1 MTINPGASIGVL
13 LGVGGTAMS
22 FTGSNVSLTNS
33 GTVDPMLLGQLSIL
47 SSGLVVGNTNA
58 SIVSVTN
65 NSGGTLAGTSGLLGM
80 NLSGLTGMALTLQN
94 GTGGTS
100 TITNSGVIRSSAL
113 LGITAAVGDMPVV
126 AAYGGGQ
133 VSFTNNAGATINGR
147 VAFQAP
153 GTPGQGNSFTNA
165 GTITG
170 GVSLGAGATNTFTAL
185 TGSSV
190 SAGVGSNGNALGVVG
205 LSGVSIGFAAAGI
218 VDGGLGGANTLVLG
232 RDPGQATGSLT
243 LGNYI
248 NFGTLQIQ
256 NGDWSLTG
264 ATTASS
270 VSLMGGT
277 AIVGGPAPFG
287 SLTIQADGGGID
299 SSVAGLTLANAIA
312 IGSGGLTGRT
322 SNSYVLSGVLSGTGG
337 LTKTGAGTLTLTA
350 TNTYTG
356 DTVINAGTLA
366 LGAGGSLASG
376 GAVNLAGA
384 GASFDISASGAA
396 QTIGALSGVAGTA
409 VALGANTLTLGTAAN
424 ATFAGVITGTGAVVK
439 QGSGSQVLTGANTYA
454 GGTTINAG
462 TLALGAGGS
471 LASGG
476 AVNLAAAGASFDIS
490 GAGMSQTIGALSGIA
505 GTAISLGSTGLT
517 LGGATSQT
525 FGGSIGGIGG
535 ITKQGAGTQTLTS
548 ANTYTGDTLVNAGT
562 LALGAG
568 GSLAATGTVQLG
580 AAGAS
585 FDISGAAANQTIGA
599 LAGIIGSTVSL
610 GANTLTLGGA
620 ADATFG
626 GSITGTGGLVKQGA
640 ATQTLTGANA
650 YIGGTTIN
658 AGTLALGAGGSLASG
673 GAVNLA
679 TAGTSFDISAA
690 GANPTIGALSGVA
703 GTTVAL
709 GANTLTLGSA
719 ANATVGGSIGGTGGL
734 VKQGT
739 GTQTLTGAST
749 YTGGTTINAG
759 TLALGAGGSLAATG
773 AVHLGAAGAGFD
785 INAAG
790 AGQTIGALSGV
801 AGTTVALGANTLT
814 FGDASNQSFAGSISG
829 TGGLVKQGS
838 GTQTLAGASYSY
850 TGPTSVAGGTLR
862 VESALSNSAVTV
874 ASGATLAGSGSIAG
888 AVTVSG
894 GGIVAT
900 GSSPGTLT
908 VGSLVLNDTSRLSYE
923 LGTPGTVGSGV
934 NDLIEVTGNLKLDGV
949 LDLAPQSGFGNG
961 TYRLFNYGGALTDS
975 GLAFGIVPTGY
986 DFRVDTATAGQINL
1000 ITTTAT
1006 LQYWNGTTTTP
1017 NGTVHGGSG
1026 IWNAAGRNWTN
1037 ASGSIDTAWNDLKAV
1052 FAGPAGGT
1060 VTIATDQQIAGLQ
1073 FGTNGYV
1080 LNGPGALLI
1089 SAAGADLRVDTGLSA
1104 TINAGIQGGGS
1115 LMKTGG
1121 GTIVLGAANS
1131 YSGGTIIN
1139 AGTLSVSQNENLGD
1153 AASGLT
1159 FNGGTLATTASFAM
1173 SRTVT
1178 LDGGGSV
1185 DVAASTQLEIG
1196 GSVVGV
1202 SSLTKLGTG
1211 TLVLSGLN
1219 THSGGTTISA
1229 GVLQAGS
1236 AAALGTGAL
1245 TLDGG
1250 TFRAGTSFINDFT
1263 NVVKIDANG
1272 GTIDVNGH
1280 VATFSGNIADGS
1292 GAGGVLAFVNSDSH
1306 IGAAVLGGTNSYS
1319 GPTAVGAGVT
1329 LTAASNGAFS
1339 PNSDVTLAAANAAL
1353 MADGHAVT
1361 VRSLSGSGV
1370 VANGSATASG
1380 KLTVAPPTGTASFA
1394 GTIIDGEPGD
1404 RGLALVK
1411 AGAGTQILNGTNT
1424 YTGGTTITGGTLQ
1437 IGAGGTGGSIM
1448 GDVVNDGTLAFDRSD
1463 AVAFAGAISGG
1474 GSLAHLG
1481 GGTLT
1486 LSGSN
1491 TYTGGTTIASGTLK
1505 VGTGG
1510 TTGSITGNVVN
1521 NGTLAFDRSGA
1532 VSFAGAVSGSG
1543 AVAHLGAGSL
1553 TLSGSNS
1560 YAGGTT
1566 IAKGTLTG
1574 SAASFGRGTI
1584 LNNGALVID
1593 QASLATFANA
1603 IEGSGS
1609 FTKTGAGDLKL
1620 TGTSGLTGATTV
1632 AAGRLSV
1639 NGSLAHSAVT
1649 VLSGAELGGNGML
1662 GATTVKS
1669 GGTLAPGNS
1678 IGTITINGDLVL
1690 APGSTFAAE
1699 IGDNGSSDRVIVT
1712 GRATLT
1718 GSSVTISALDAQ
1730 TSYQAG
1736 QRYALV
1742 SATGGVDGGF
1752 AAVTSTSAFLDLGL
1766 DPRTGEAG
1774 ITIKVKQSDPAADPA
1789 AGTAPVIF
1797 QTVAQTR
1804 NQYAVA
1810 LALNTLPQVGGT
1822 LALYNS
1828 LLMLDAASART
1839 AFGLLSGEVH
1849 ASVQTALVE
1858 ESGALRT
1865 TAIDR
1870 LRSAFGT
1877 VGAAPM
1883 ATLNYG
1889 FTADLAP
1896 AVKGPMPL
1904 PRTDRFAVW
1913 GQGYGS
1919 WGRID
1924 GDGNAS
1930 KLTRSTGG
1938 LMVGADMAVFDM
1950 MRIGVLA
1957 GYSRS
1962 EFKANGL
1969 FASGESDNY
1978 HLGVYGG
1985 GQWGALGL
1993 RTGASYT
2000 WHDVSTRRPVGF
2012 AGFADRLTGD
2022 YQAGTAQIFGEL
2034 GYRFDLAR
2042 IALEPFAGL
2051 AYVNLHT
2058 DGVREIGGV
2067 AALSGRGDDTSV
2079 GYSTLGLR
2087 ASTSYMLSGMDLTLR
2102 GALAWR
2108 HAFGDVN
2115 PVATLAFSGSNAF
2128 AVSGLPIARNAA
2140 LVEAGLDFAIGKSTT
2155 LGVSYTGQLAKDAQ
2169 DHAFK
2174 ANLAVRF

>member
-1 MTINPGASIGVL
+1 M
-13 LGVGGTAMS
+13 
-22 FTGSNVSLTNS
+22 
-33 GTVDPMLLGQLSIL
+33 
-47 SSGLVVGNTNA
+47 
-58 SIVSVTN
+58 
-65 NSGGTLAGTSGLLGM
+65 
-80 NLSGLTGMALTLQN
+80 
-94 GTGGTS
+94 
-100 TITNSGVIRSSAL
+100 
-113 LGITAAVGDMPVV
+113 
-126 AAYGGGQ
+126 
-133 VSFTNNAGATINGR
+133 
-147 VAFQAP
+147 
-153 GTPGQGNSFTNA
+153 
-165 GTITG
+165 
-170 GVSLGAGATNTFTAL
+170 
-185 TGSSV
+185 
-190 SAGVGSNGNALGVVG
+190 
-205 LSGVSIGFAAAGI
+205 
-218 VDGGLGGANTLVLG
+218 
-232 RDPGQATGSLT
+232 
-243 LGNYI
+243 
-248 NFGTLQIQ
+248 
-256 NGDWSLTG
+256 
-264 ATTASS
+264 
-270 VSLMGGT
+270 
-277 AIVGGPAPFG
+277 
-287 SLTIQADGGGID
+287 
-299 SSVAGLTLANAIA
+299 
-312 IGSGGLTGRT
+312 
-322 SNSYVLSGVLSGTGG
+322 
-337 LTKTGAGTLTLTA
+337 
-350 TNTYTG
+350 
-356 DTVINAGTLA
+356 
-366 LGAGGSLASG
+366 
-376 GAVNLAGA
+376 
-384 GASFDISASGAA
+384 
-396 QTIGALSGVAGTA
+396 
-409 VALGANTLTLGTAAN
+409 
-424 ATFAGVITGTGAVVK
+424 
-439 QGSGSQVLTGANTYA
+439 
-454 GGTTINAG
+454 
-462 TLALGAGGS
+462 
-471 LASGG
+471 
-476 AVNLAAAGASFDIS
+476 
-490 GAGMSQTIGALSGIA
+490 
-505 GTAISLGSTGLT
+505 
-517 LGGATSQT
+517 
-525 FGGSIGGIGG
+525 
-535 ITKQGAGTQTLTS
+535 
-548 ANTYTGDTLVNAGT
+548 
-562 LALGAG
+562 ALGAG
-568 GSLAATGTVQLG
+568 GSLAATGAVQLG
-580 AAGAS
+580 AAGA
-585 FDISGAAANQTIGA
+585 G
-599 LAGIIGSTVSL
+599 
-610 GANTLTLGGA
+610 
-620 ADATFG
+620 
-626 GSITGTGGLVKQGA
+626 
-640 ATQTLTGANA
+640 
-650 YIGGTTIN
+650 
-658 AGTLALGAGGSLASG
+658 
-673 GAVNLA
+673 
-679 TAGTSFDISAA
+679 FDISAA
-690 GANPTIGALSGVA
+690 GASQTIGALSGVA

-709 GANTLTLGSA
+709 GANTLTLG
-719 ANATVGGSIGGTGGL
+719 
-734 VKQGT
+734 
-739 GTQTLTGAST
+739 
-749 YTGGTTINAG
+749 
-759 TLALGAGGSLAATG
+759 
-773 AVHLGAAGAGFD
+773 
-785 INAAG
+785 
-790 AGQTIGALSGV
+790 
-801 AGTTVALGANTLT
+801 
-814 FGDASNQSFAGSISG
+814 DASNQSFAGSITG

-850 TGPTSVAGGTLR
+850 TGATSVAGGTLR
-862 VESALSNSAVTV
+862 VESALSSSAVTV

-894 GGIVAT
+894 GGILAP

-934 NDLIEVTGNLKLDGV
+934 NDLIEVTGNLKFDGV
-949 LDLAPQSGFGNG
+949 LDLSPQSGFSNG
-961 TYRLFNYGGALTDS
+961 TYRLFNYGGALIDS
-975 GLAFGIVPTGY
+975 GLVFGIVPTGY
-986 DFRVDTATAGQINL
+986 DFRVDTTTTGQINL

-1006 LQYWNGTTTTP
+1006 LQYWNGTTTTA

-1037 ASGSIDTAWNDLKAV
+1037 TSGSIDTTWNDLTAV
-1052 FAGPAGGT
+1052 FAGAAGGT
-1060 VTIATDQQIAGLQ
+1060 VTIATNQQIAGLQ

-1089 SAAGADLRVDTGLSA
+1089 SAAGTELRVDTGLSA

-1121 GTIVLGAANS
+1121 GTIVLSAANS
-1131 YSGGTIIN
+1131 YTGGPIIN
-1139 AGTLSVSQNENLGD
+1139 AGTLSVSRNENLGD
-1153 AASGLT
+1153 AAAGLT

-1173 SRTVT
+1173 FRPVT
-1178 LDGGGSV
+1178 LDGAGSV
-1185 DVAASTQLEIG
+1185 DVAASTELELG
-1196 GSVVGV
+1196 GSVVGLG
-1202 SSLTKLGTG
+1202 SLTKLGSG
-1211 TLVLSGLN
+1211 TLVLSGPN

-1236 AAALGTGAL
+1236 AAALGTGRL
-1245 TLDGG
+1245 TFDGG
-1250 TFRAGTSFINDFT
+1250 TLRAGTSFINDF
-1263 NVVKIDANG
+1263 ANAVAVNATG
-1272 GTIDVNGH
+1272 GTLDVNGQ
-1280 VATFSGNIADGS
+1280 VVTLSGSIADGS
-1292 GAGGVLAFVNSDSH
+1292 AAGGTLAFVNSDSH
-1306 IGAAVLGGTNSYS
+1306 IGAAVLGGSNSYS
-1319 GPTAVGAGVT
+1319 GATSVGAGVT

-1339 PNSDVTLAAANAAL
+1339 ANSDVTLAAANAAL
-1353 MADGHAVT
+1353 MADGHTVT

-1380 KLTVAPPTGTASFA
+1380 TLTFAPPTGSANFT

-1404 RGLALVK
+1404 RALALVK
-1411 AGAGTQILNGTNT
+1411 AGAGTQILSGTNT

-1437 IGAGGTGGSIM
+1437 IGAGGTTGSIM

-1463 AVAFAGAISGG
+1463 AVTFAGAISGG
-1474 GSLAHLG
+1474 GALAHLG
-1481 GGTLT
+1481 DGTLT
-1486 LSGSN
+1486 LTGGNS
-1491 TYTGGTTIASGTLK
+1491 YTGGTTIASGTLK
-1505 VGTGG
+1505 VGAGG
-1510 TTGSITGNVVN
+1510 TTGSIAGNVVN
-1521 NGTLAFDRSGA
+1521 NGRLAFDRSDA
-1532 VSFAGAVSGSG
+1532 VSFSGVISGSG

-1560 YAGGTT
+1560 YTGGTT

-1593 QASLATFANA
+1593 QPSLAIFANA
-1603 IEGSGS
+1603 IDGSGS

-1639 NGSLAHSAVT
+1639 NGSLSRSAVT
-1649 VLSGAELGGNGML
+1649 VLSGAELGGNGTV
-1662 GATTVKS
+1662 GPTTVRS

-1678 IGTITINGDLVL
+1678 IGTITIDGDLVM

-1699 IGDNGSSDRVIVT
+1699 IGGNGITDRIIVT
-1712 GRATLT
+1712 GQATLT
-1718 GSSVTISALDAQ
+1718 GSSVTISALDPQ

-1736 QRYALV
+1736 QRYALI
-1742 SATGGVDGGF
+1742 SATGGINGGF
-1752 AAVTSTSAFLDLGL
+1752 TAVTSTSAFLDLGL

-1774 ITIKVKQSDPAADPA
+1774 ISIKVKQGDPAADPG

-1804 NQYAVA
+1804 NQYVTA

-1839 AFGLLSGEVH
+1839 AFGQLSGEIH
-1849 ASVQTALVE
+1849 ASTQTALAE

-1938 LMVGADMAVFDM
+1938 LMVGADMAVFDT

-1957 GYSRS
+1957 GYSHS
-1962 EFKANGL
+1962 EFKTNGL
-1969 FASGESDNY
+1969 LASGESDNY

-1985 GQWGALGL
+1985 GQWGAFGL

-2000 WHDVSTRRPVGF
+2000 WHDVSTRRTVSF
-2012 AGFADRLTGD
+2012 AGFGERLTGD

-2051 AYVNLHT
+2051 AYVNLQT
-2058 DGVREIGGV
+2058 DGLREIGGL

-2087 ASTSYMLSGMDLTLR
+2087 ASTSLMLGGMDLTLR

-2140 LVEAGLDFAIGKSTT
+2140 LVEAGLDLAIGKGAT
-2155 LGVSYTGQLAKDAQ
+2155 LGVSYTGQMAKDAQ